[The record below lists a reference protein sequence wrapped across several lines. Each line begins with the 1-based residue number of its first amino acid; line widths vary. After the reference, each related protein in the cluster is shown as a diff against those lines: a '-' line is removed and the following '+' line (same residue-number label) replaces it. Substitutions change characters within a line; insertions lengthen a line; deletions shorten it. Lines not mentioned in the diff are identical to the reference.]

1 MTLLDGKKLS
11 QSVKDE
17 VKSEV
22 AKLAQKGVVPT
33 LAVILVGEDAPSH
46 TYVNAKAKACE
57 FCGIKSLVY
66 KLDAST
72 TQSELLALINTLNF
86 DDSVDGILV
95 QLPLP
100 AHINKATIIEA
111 ISTHKDVDGFH
122 PFNVGLLNTGFE
134 SALLPCTPLGVVK
147 LLKAY
152 DINVEGL
159 DAVVIG
165 ASNIVGRPM
174 ATMLLNLGASVSVCH
189 IKTRDLSLYTK
200 RADLIVVAAGCVNL
214 LKADMIKEGVIVVDV
229 GINRLPNGKLVG
241 DVDFDN
247 VSKKANFIS
256 PVPGGVGAMTIAMLM
271 ENTLKATLA
280 HRNLLE
286 DLQSKK

>member
-1 MTLLDGKKLS
+1 MTLLDGKNLS
-11 QSVKDE
+11 GRVKDE

-22 AKLAQKGVVPT
+22 AKLVNAGVTPT
-33 LAVILVGEDAPSH
+33 LAVILVGDDAASH
-46 TYVNAKAKACE
+46 IYVNAKAKACE
-57 FCGIKSLVY
+57 YCGIKSLVY
-66 KLDAST
+66 KLDTST
-72 TQSELLALINTLNF
+72 TQSELLALINTLNY

-100 AHINKATIIEA
+100 AHINKATIIES
-111 ISTHKDVDGFH
+111 ISTRKDVDGFH

-134 SALLPCTPLGVVK
+134 SALLPCTPLGVIR

-152 DINVEGL
+152 DISVEGL

-214 LKADMIKEGVIVVDV
+214 LKADMVKEGVIVVDV
-229 GINRLPNGKLVG
+229 GINRLENGKLVG
-241 DVDFDN
+241 DVDFEG
-247 VSKKANFIS
+247 VSKKASFIS

-271 ENTLKATLA
+271 ENTLRAAKN
-280 HRNLLE
+280 RV
-286 DLQSKK
+286 KI

>member
-1 MTLLDGKKLS
+1 MTLLDGKNLS
-11 QSVKDE
+11 GRVKDE

-22 AKLAQKGVVPT
+22 AKLVNAGVTPT
-33 LAVILVGEDAPSH
+33 LAVILVGDDAASH

-57 FCGIKSLVY
+57 YCGIKSLVY
-66 KLDAST
+66 KLDTST
-72 TQSELLALINTLNF
+72 TQSELLALINTLNY

-100 AHINKATIIEA
+100 AHINKATIIES
-111 ISTHKDVDGFH
+111 ISTRKDVDGFH

-134 SALLPCTPLGVVK
+134 SALLPCTPLGVIR

-152 DINVEGL
+152 DISVEGL

-214 LKADMIKEGVIVVDV
+214 LKADMVKEGVIVVDV
-229 GINRLPNGKLVG
+229 GINRLDNGKLVG
-241 DVDFDN
+241 DVDFEG
-247 VSKKANFIS
+247 VSKKASFIS

-271 ENTLKATLA
+271 ENTLRAAKN
-280 HRNLLE
+280 RV
-286 DLQSKK
+286 KI